1 MNIIDIPPYISDII
15 GGHIHVKGDY
25 ANIISDLSKLGVLDD
40 NGNKLKIPYDDSVS
54 DLASNKD
61 FINKF
66 LFLLD
71 IGVCL
76 GRDYKL
82 TYDPA
87 YTAQYLKDNGVQ
99 IKSYQTISFGG
110 QGGFEIEEH

>member
-1 MNIIDIPPYISDII
+1 MDIPPYICDII
-15 GGHIHVKGDY
+15 GGHIYIKGDSS
-25 ANIISDLSKLGVLDD
+25 NIISDLNKFDVVMDSD
-40 NGNKLKIPYDDSVS
+40 NKLKIPFDNSVA
-54 DLASNKD
+54 DLAANKD

-66 LFLLD
+66 IFLLD

-87 YTAQYLKDNGVQ
+87 YTAQYLKDNGVK
-99 IKSYQTISFGG
+99 IKSYQTISFSG
-110 QGGFEIEEH
+110 QGDFEIEEH